1 MEILLPQCAIILLHT
16 GKVLED
22 PRKTKGGCWGFIR
35 GCSRESLLWWCWCW
49 GEKPAGASNGG
60 FEVEVMHNS
69 QSSVTQKVVKIC
81 QYRINSFFL
90 VLDLLL
96 ISFLFTWR
104 NWWQI
109 LWKFDF
115 SCQHVSAT
123 SMQNKKEILKILYLS
138 SIPIYLFFF
147 ISKNVFLYNTLLI
160 LQSKRF

>member
-1 MEILLPQCAIILLHT
+1 MENTGNPSFPIGKYPHTNIELIAYLRYSVWSFWRFCPNVPLLHT

-81 QYRINSFFL
+81 QYRINSLFL

-115 SCQHVSAT
+115 SCQQVSAT
-123 SMQNKKEILKILYLS
+123 SMQNKK
-138 SIPIYLFFF
+138 
-147 ISKNVFLYNTLLI
+147 
-160 LQSKRF
+160 